1 MSFYFSSLFS
11 TIVILYKHCRRPR
24 QAASVVSYSVQPHGL
39 QPTRLPCPWDSPGKN
54 TEWVAS
60 SFSINIAVLFEITL
74 P

>member
-11 TIVILYKHCRRPR
+11 TIVILYKHCRRRR
-24 QAASVVSYSVQPHGL
+24 QVASVVADSVRPHGL
-39 QPTRLPCPWDSPGKN
+39 QPTRLLRSWDSPGKN